1 MNEGIREHLKRHQQ
15 LLEYDFYGTH
25 DMDMDSDEEVKRILG
40 EEDPEAEVDPEDEE
54 NTEDEEGGEDQ
65 GEEGEEGELG
75 SLEDELGSGLD
86 SDEEAGDDE
95 LGGEEDLEQ
104 GMEDEGEEEVEGVD
118 VTELVKYAEEAKETA
133 EQGNEK
139 VEQLFSKFE
148 ELEDQLQYMDKITNK
163 IEHLEDEIEKRNPTD
178 EEQMEM
184 RSFDSY
190 PYNLKLTDYWS
201 EKTGYEATEDEDEMY
216 DEEDDEYTL
225 TVADVENDYSEE
237 EVKRSLEKDED
248 EYNSF
253 PFNL

>member
-1 MNEGIREHLKRHQQ
+1 MKENARETLKRHKQ

-25 DMDMDSDEEVKRILG
+25 DSDMGEDEEVKRILG
-40 EEDPEAEVDPEDEE
+40 EEDPEAEADPEDEE
-54 NTEDEEGGEDQ
+54 GEEDT
-65 GEEGEEGELG
+65 GEEGEEEDQEGEEGGELDDLG
-75 SLEDELGSGLD
+75 DELDTELN
-86 SDEEAGDDE
+86 SDEAN
-95 LGGEEDLEQ
+95 GEEDLEQ

-148 ELEDQLQYMDKITNK
+148 ELEGQLQQMDKISNK
-163 IEHLEDEIEKRNPTD
+163 IEHLEDEVEERNPTPT
-178 EEQMEM
+178 EELEM

-201 EKTGYEATEDEDEMY
+201 EKTGYKATEDEDEMY
-216 DEEDDEYTL
+216 NEEDDEYTL
-225 TVADVENDYSEE
+225 TVSDVEDDYSEE

-248 EYNSF
+248 EEQSF